1 MNLYTKPK
9 QIQNIENK
17 LMITKGER
25 LGERKEQIRSM
36 GLTDTNLYIK

>member
-25 LGERKEQIRSM
+25 VGRKE
-36 GLTDTNLYIK
+36 GTN